1 MGFDPVQR
9 ILAVGTMN
17 GCIKLFG
24 RPGVEFHLEHPSSA
38 AVLQLIFLV
47 NEGGLISV
55 CQDDIVHLWNIRQK
69 PPDIVHSL
77 HFKRET
83 LTCGYLAV
91 SSSWLSVGSEQ
102 GNVHFVN
109 IQHFCTSGYVINWN
123 RAINVTQ
130 SQRPGAVVQLAEHP
144 QDSNRL
150 LIGYS
155 SGLLV
160 LWDLRAKAAEVR
172 FQYHETLYS
181 FAWHWEGKGFVSAH
195 SSGTIVTWALSQPK
209 RPQSVICPHA
219 GDDNISNSQ
228 FSFEPI
234 RCVQWLPTKTGES
247 IIVFSGG
254 SRRDCLD
261 AVIDDEGNCTTPS
274 ITIMRGRRLAVMQM
288 DFKVVTFTTLCTS
301 PYFNETCDPYA
312 VAVLLQQDLVL
323 VDLLTPGYPS
333 FENPYPMDI
342 AVTPVTS
349 CFYVVDCPS
358 DLVPAFY
365 AVGSRGKRAIA
376 TSKSTI
382 QEGAAE
388 GQTLVTSNDS
398 FSSKRW
404 PIDGGEWGTNFCSY
418 QELIITGHADGSV
431 RFWDASGVN
440 LSPLYKVRTSRYF
453 DRSVMPHVTS
463 LSSRGGN
470 FNPCTTLNQSS
481 CITPD
486 QLYANAVVEPL
497 AIRHIRFCVESRTL
511 LLAGQRHLCLLSFC
525 RSESAFEIPV
535 LDIYLQYEEDQAVEP
550 SVGIVDETS
559 SLVSSS
565 SGRRGTPQVPANS
578 ASYSTSPIQAHT
590 EKEGKVS
597 VIVRAGVREWNAGY
611 QPSLICRLA
620 APNLFL
626 SPSEAGA
633 SGYTS
638 NPSPISAI
646 ALTSA
651 TNLFA
656 FGTDGGITVV
666 DYYQGTCLV
675 CVAAPELEA
684 LDPLVRSRPKS
695 SSRFANSGN
704 GFKTTAAVSIASS
717 GGTSNNQSSPPTLP
731 KQKSTILPHSPPPP
745 IGKTASSW
753 HLFRL
758 PWKHRVT
765 NTSFH
770 HPLRKIYR
778 STGRRF
784 SSIMAPMDSTSPQS
798 AQNPSLTTRRLIYFH
813 SNRASQKQQRQMS
826 TLPEAPILR
835 IFDFRGTD
843 KAKPKIVSV
852 ASPETV
858 MASSPLL
865 ASMMFPKMEP
875 NKGESNPLLSL
886 PSDKYG
892 DSASQRQSDTSEQSS
907 IDQSVL
913 EGIRTLTFVDMSD
926 RKNEPSLWVG
936 TNRGSVFGFT
946 LDTSEDSN
954 SLAPGYNLL
963 GSLFKFDGEVVCIG
977 FGNSQGELC
986 TAPSA
991 KWDAGSSAVP
1001 RLTLVPHLEETA
1013 ESAEFKS
1020 SEGVVNASGFAA
1032 SESAAFRRLGCP
1044 TPNSPM
1050 SSRRAGNKWKSNGPP
1065 GTPIPPGLT
1074 HSGNQGMGGTVNSQE
1089 EVPSSSGS
1097 NQSSLD
1103 SADRYF
1109 MVVISEK
1116 HAQVIGFPSRNCYS
1130 RVKITETS
1138 AVIRAEMSNQRM
1150 PFSTSIS
1157 ASQLSTA
1164 TPTTVLF
1171 ISCLLS
1177 NGHLIA
1183 FSLPS
1188 LRILSDVEVVG
1199 KPFHRTLF
1207 TFGNLGH
1214 AIYMSSP
1221 SELTKISMSADLS
1234 NNLSEM
1240 QGELFLPCNMPEPPK
1255 RNFFTN
1261 LFTGNG
1267 LSSADKD
1274 ALFGE
1279 KQAGKSACGT
1289 AALLPSGRMDRFTGQ
1304 AGGATSEIGRARNAA
1319 LERGEKLSHLDT
1331 QVQEMMDQSKNLGK
1345 TAAMLAAKYEKQD
1358 KCQTYRETQFLLPSA
1373 PFTDFIVVV
1382 CCPLSYHY
1390 YDLSH
1395 M

>member
-1 MGFDPVQR
+1 MHWNK
-9 ILAVGTMN
+9 T
-17 GCIKLFG
+17 C
-24 RPGVEFHLEHPSSA
+24 LESA
-38 AVLQLIFLV
+38 FSNDL
-47 NEGGLISV
+47 ES
-55 CQDDIVHLWNIRQK
+55 
-69 PPDIVHSL
+69 
-77 HFKRET
+77 
-83 LTCGYLAV
+83 
-91 SSSWLSVGSEQ
+91 
-102 GNVHFVN
+102 
-109 IQHFCTSGYVINWN
+109 
-123 RAINVTQ
+123 TQ

-195 SSGTIVTWALSQPK
+195 SSGTIVTWALNQPK
-209 RPQSVICPHA
+209 RPQSICPHA
-219 GDDNISNSQ
+219 GDDDVSNSQ

-261 AVIDDEGNCTTPS
+261 AVIDEEGNYTTPS
-274 ITIMRGRRLAVMQM
+274 ITIMRGKRLAVMQM
-288 DFKVVTFTTLCTS
+288 DFNVVTFTTLCTS

-349 CFYVVDCPS
+349 CYYVVDCPS

-365 AVGSRGKRAIA
+365 AVGSR
-376 TSKSTI
+376 
-382 QEGAAE
+382 
-388 GQTLVTSNDS
+388 
-398 FSSKRW
+398 
-404 PIDGGEWGTNFCSY
+404 
-418 QELIITGHADGSV
+418 
-431 RFWDASGVN
+431 
-440 LSPLYKVRTSRYF
+440 VRTSRYF

-550 SVGIVDETS
+550 PVGIVDETS

-578 ASYSTSPIQAHT
+578 TSYSTSPVQAHT

-626 SPSEAGA
+626 SPSEVGA
-633 SGYTS
+633 TGYTS

-704 GFKTTAAVSIASS
+704 GSKTTAAVSIASS

-758 PWKHRVT
+758 PWKRRAT

-784 SSIMAPMDSTSPQS
+784 SSIMAPMDSASPQS
-798 AQNPSLTTRRLIYFH
+798 AQNPSLTTRWLIYFH

-843 KAKPKIVSV
+843 KAKPKIISV
-852 ASPETV
+852 ASPETSIHETLNAQSSQYGSPPTKSAQEMLISMGSSE
-858 MASSPLL
+858 MAVGTPSRLTALSRGSTRTDLKRAKSQGL
-865 ASMMFPKMEP
+865 SMPQSATSICAWLM
-875 NKGESNPLLSL
+875 SL
-886 PSDKYG
+886 ELNCMNLPAADKYG
-892 DSASQRQSDTSEQSS
+892 DSPSQRQSDTSEQSS

-913 EGIRTLTFVDMSD
+913 EGIRTLAFVDMSD

-963 GSLFKFDGEVVCIG
+963 GSLFKFDGEVVYIG
-977 FGNSQGELC
+977 FGNSQGEMC
-986 TAPSA
+986 TAPSV

-1013 ESAEFKS
+1013 ESTEFKS
-1020 SEGVVNASGFAA
+1020 GEGVVNASGFAA

-1050 SSRRAGNKWKSNGPP
+1050 SSGRAGNKWKSNGPH

-1116 HAQVIGFPSRNCYS
+1116 HAQVIGFPSRNCYN

-1157 ASQLSTA
+1157 ASQFSTA

-1199 KPFHRTLF
+1199 KPFHQTLF
-1207 TFGNLGH
+1207 TFGNLGY

-1221 SELTKISMSADLS
+1221 SELAKISVSADLS

-1255 RNFFTN
+1255 KNFFTN

-1274 ALFGE
+1274 AL
-1279 KQAGKSACGT
+1279 C
-1289 AALLPSGRMDRFTGQ
+1289 
-1304 AGGATSEIGRARNAA
+1304 
-1319 LERGEKLSHLDT
+1319 
-1331 QVQEMMDQSKNLGK
+1331 
-1345 TAAMLAAKYEKQD
+1345 
-1358 KCQTYRETQFLLPSA
+1358 
-1373 PFTDFIVVV
+1373 
-1382 CCPLSYHY
+1382 
-1390 YDLSH
+1390 
-1395 M
+1395 